1 MPGKFSG
8 FKLFFMYSIFPH
20 RVTYINMNSP
30 FSQTKQK
37 SLRKRNVR
45 WREGKMMV
53 VTYIYIRLS
62 RHFSEE
68 LYLLRLRLY
77 LGLTIDLFIRGL
89 SVLQV
94 LIFSQFICGSEPFV
108 WFRAPFLNALHHHAH
123 IWKPDI
129 YFIKHGTFKVSS
141 LLFYFQI
148 G

>member
-1 MPGKFSG
+1 
-8 FKLFFMYSIFPH
+8 MYSIFPH

-45 WREGKMMV
+45 WREGRMMV

-77 LGLTIDLFIRGL
+77 LGLTIDLVIGGL
-89 SVLQV
+89 S
-94 LIFSQFICGSEPFV
+94 
-108 WFRAPFLNALHHHAH
+108 
-123 IWKPDI
+123 
-129 YFIKHGTFKVSS
+129 
-141 LLFYFQI
+141 LL
-148 G
+148 